1 MKKLTEADLKVIQS
15 ALTDVY
21 EEMKGDLATPAELAS
36 VIIPLIKIDALIAK
50 ININSSM
57 KKAVK

>member
-1 MKKLTEADLKVIQS
+1 MKKLTQADLEVIHS

-21 EEMKGDLATPAELAS
+21 QEMLGDLATPAELAT
-36 VIIPLIKIDALIAK
+36 VIIPLVK
-50 ININSSM
+50 INNLM